1 MIHFGEFVKTW
12 IFGQTVLPDRS
23 LEIAQKLA
31 ENTEIKKFND
41 TFCVIF
47 KHCAFPEKIVKCS
60 WSSSGNPFLD
70 E

>member
-31 ENTEIKKFND
+31 ENTEIQKF
-41 TFCVIF
+41 
-47 KHCAFPEKIVKCS
+47 K
-60 WSSSGNPFLD
+60 
-70 E
+70 